1 MDKLVLIFVLLIFS
15 ACGYKYPN
23 QDNAK
28 NELLAYT
35 QKYSN
40 TDESFLMIA
49 SYLNPVL
56 EEEFL
61 VQENV
66 ILAIYPKSTKI
77 DLNSFS
83 INEEPADAFLVD
95 ENDEFVKL
103 APIEVPWGKY
113 IKIRTKPQD
122 TPNLE
127 LKFNRLLREA
137 RGISRPHRES
147 LILKRNAKSLYWNAK

>member
-1 MDKLVLIFVLLIFS
+1 MNKFILIFLLIFS
-15 ACGYKYPN
+15 ACSYKYPN
-23 QDNAK
+23 QDNSK

-56 EEEFL
+56 GSEFL
-61 VQENV
+61 DEENIV
-66 ILAIYPKSTKI
+66 LAIYPKSTKI
-77 DLNSFS
+77 DLESFMVNNQQAQAVLS
-83 INEEPADAFLVD
+83 DQ
-95 ENDEFVKL
+95 NDEFVKL

-113 IKIRTKPQD
+113 IKIKAKPQD
-122 TPNLE
+122 MPNLE
-127 LKFNRLLREA
+127 IKFNRLLREA
-137 RGISRPHRES
+137 HGISRPVQES

>member
-1 MDKLVLIFVLLIFS
+1 MNKFVLIFLLIFS

-23 QDNAK
+23 QDNSK

-56 EEEFL
+56 DNEFL
-61 VQENV
+61 DEENIV
-66 ILAIYPKSTKI
+66 LAIYPKSTQI
-77 DLNSFS
+77 DLKSFVVNDQQAQAVLS
-83 INEEPADAFLVD
+83 DQ
-95 ENDEFVKL
+95 NDEFVKL

-113 IKIRTKPQD
+113 IKIKAKSQD
-122 TPNLE
+122 SPDLHI
-127 LKFNRLLREA
+127 KFNRLLPEA
-137 RGISRPHRES
+137 HGISRPVQES
-147 LILKRNAKSLYWNAK
+147 LTLKRNAKSLYWNAK